1 MNQILQPN
9 KFWEKWH
16 IFSFSK
22 SPLIFHINPYLCEI
36 RKIYFMHM
44 GHREEEE
51 KKLGWFVCYFLRSI
65 RNYMCSSEYRVN
77 KISAISEREYMET
90 RIYIK

>member
-51 KKLGWFVCYFLRSI
+51 KKLDDSC
-65 RNYMCSSEYRVN
+65 
-77 KISAISEREYMET
+77 AISWEVLEIICAHLNIE
-90 RIYIK
+90 